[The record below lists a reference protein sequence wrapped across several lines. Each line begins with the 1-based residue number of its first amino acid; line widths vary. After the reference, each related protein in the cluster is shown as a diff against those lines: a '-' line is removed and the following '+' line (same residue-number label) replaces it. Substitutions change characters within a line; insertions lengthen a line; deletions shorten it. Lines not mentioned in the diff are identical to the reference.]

1 MAIPKGEFFK
11 DKVEQGRYGPI
22 FPKSPAWLYDHRE
35 DRAGTRGGYPRLW
48 EDDRRNDRRCATLG
62 AYITHFCCRSRSRG
76 FVSCGAN
83 AGFGEPQRLLG
94 ICGSKPIVRL
104 EYMVGVFNCA
114 DRQSAKGRQIN
125 YCEWRG
131 ILISWVIQQRCEKG
145 KPCASARSSTSIF
158 VRIGFYPRSC

>member
-35 DRAGTRGGYPRLW
+35 IEPDARRLSAPMGRRSKKRSPVRNSWCLYKRISAVGPEVGVLFPVGQMQGSLNLRGYW
-48 EDDRRNDRRCATLG
+48 E
-62 AYITHFCCRSRSRG
+62 F
-76 FVSCGAN
+76 
-83 AGFGEPQRLLG
+83 
-94 ICGSKPIVRL
+94 CGSKPIVRL

-158 VRIGFYPRSC
+158 VRIGFYPRSR